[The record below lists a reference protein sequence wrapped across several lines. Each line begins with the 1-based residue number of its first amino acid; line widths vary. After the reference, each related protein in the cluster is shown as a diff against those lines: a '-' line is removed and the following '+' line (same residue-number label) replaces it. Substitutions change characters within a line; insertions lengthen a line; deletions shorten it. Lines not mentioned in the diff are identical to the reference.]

1 MIKYDV
7 ESLKE
12 GISLKRL
19 NDLPERSFLKLFFLF
34 FSLSFLTAAFF
45 MPDRGDMLPG
55 LLRILSQ
62 PTKAYTNFFAV
73 GGFAA
78 TFLNMGLVGLCC
90 TGLYCLPGKKDNS
103 TATLVTILTTGFGS
117 WGIHI
122 LNMWFPILGVMLYC
136 VLKKERFG
144 DHTNAMLFST
154 GIAPFISEFM
164 VRYPHEQVV
173 GFRLGGVLLALAVG
187 IVVGVFLPAGLDNSP
202 LVHKGYDI
210 YSAALPVGMS
220 ALLLQGFLYRA
231 VGVPVPLAVADITVT
246 SRTIANIFC
255 LCLFGG
261 CVLISLLM
269 GCTIGEYRRSMDEP
283 EFVRNFSAT
292 YGNRVMLMNVG
303 LYGLYILLYYN
314 LIGAPFNGITFGVM
328 FCMLST
334 CNSGSHPGN
343 IWPIL
348 LGYALAS
355 HGTRLISGLLGVSFV
370 QTLDAQN
377 IIVGICYANGL
388 SPISDHYGWRY
399 GMAASVMHF
408 FLVTTIPLLHG
419 DMCLYNGGF
428 TAALVC
434 LLMVP
439 GLERHFKPKLERRA
453 LRKARKK

>member
-1 MIKYDV
+1 M
-7 ESLKE
+7 
-12 GISLKRL
+12 KRL
-19 NDLPERSFLKLFFLF
+19 NDLSERQFLKLFFLF
-34 FSLSFLTAAFF
+34 FSLSFLTAAFL
-45 MPDRGDMLPG
+45 MPDRSDMLPG
-55 LLRILSQ
+55 LARILTQ
-62 PTKAYTNFFAV
+62 PTKAYTNFFSV
-73 GGFAA
+73 GGFSA

-122 LNMWFPILGVMLYC
+122 LNMWFPILGVVLYC
-136 VLKKERFG
+136 VIKKERFG
-144 DHTNAMLFST
+144 NHTNAMLFST
-154 GIAPFISEFM
+154 GIAPFISEFLF
-164 VRYPHEQVV
+164 RYPNPEVV
-173 GFRLGGVLLALAVG
+173 GFRFGGLLLALGVG

-220 ALLLQGFLYRA
+220 ALLLQGFLYKA
-231 VGVPVPLAVADITVT
+231 VGVPVPLAVSDLTVT
-246 SRTIANIFC
+246 SRTIANVFC
-255 LCLFGG
+255 LCLFGS
-261 CVLISLLM
+261 CVVISLLM
-269 GCTIGEYRRSMDEP
+269 GCTIGEYRKSMDEP
-283 EFVRNFSAT
+283 VFVRNFSGT
-292 YGNRVMLMNVG
+292 YGSRVMLMNVG
-303 LYGLYILLYYN
+303 LYGLYILMYYN
-314 LIGAPFNGITFGVM
+314 IIGAPFNGITFGVM

-343 IWPIL
+343 IWPIM

-355 HGTRLISGLLGVSFV
+355 HGTRLISAFLGVPFL

-399 GMAASVMHF
+399 GLAASVMHF
-408 FLVTTIPLLHG
+408 FLVTTIPMLHG

-453 LRKARKK
+453 ARKLAKK